1 MGIVRG
7 SETDFSQVK
16 KIVHRGKE
24 IAVQKKLR
32 KGRTGFT
39 SAHNTR
45 ETYGARSHA
54 AIAHLGRI
62 IMNTVTFCYSC
73 GLATG
78 LNTVILPCFCTMFWL
93 RKSKCYKSWES
104 TFSQVRFQSFSF
116 ELFPMPDKK
125 ESSCRMPA

>member
-1 MGIVRG
+1 MKQKKSDNSMKQALEIVRG
-7 SETDFSQVK
+7 SETDFSQGK
-16 KIVHRGKE
+16 KIVRRGKE

-78 LNTVILPCFCTMFWL
+78 LNTVILPCFCTVLAKKKQML
-93 RKSKCYKSWES
+93 QKLGKHI
-104 TFSQVRFQSFSF
+104 FSG
-116 ELFPMPDKK
+116 
-125 ESSCRMPA
+125 